1 MMSAQAGSAYK
12 DFWIKCIASACGAG
26 YAPIVP
32 GTFGT
37 LAAVPLYYLIAIYGN
52 RWILGLAAI
61 ICLGIGIWVSDRA
74 EILYGKKDPSQVV
87 IDEVMGYLVAMLFLP
102 FQVKY
107 VLISFVVFR
116 IMDIVKPWPA
126 RQIQVLHGGWG
137 IMFDDLVAGIYSG
150 LVILSGDYLYRIIV

>member
-1 MMSAQAGSAYK
+1 MPSQTSSSTR

-37 LAAVPLYYLIAIYGN
+37 LAAVPLFYLIAIYGN

-61 ICLGIGIWVSDRA
+61 VLFGIGVWVSTKA
-74 EILYGKKDPSQVV
+74 EILYGRKDPSKVV
-87 IDEVMGYLVAMLFLP
+87 IDEVMGFLVAMLFLP

-126 RQIQVLHGGWG
+126 QQIQVLHGGWG
-137 IMFDDLVAGIYSG
+137 IMLDDLFAGIYSG
-150 LVILSGDYLYRIIV
+150 LVILLGNYLYRIIV